1 MSSNTV
7 TFTAF
12 LKDMFSSPLSKIQAN
27 SDATFGKI
35 NKEID
40 KVSTSGKHATFS
52 IKQLDEQIDKLKE
65 SRAISIDLKYIR
77 QANKEIKELELQRN
91 KLEGNKTGMFNMGSI
106 GSGLMAGFGITA
118 GIAGAFELGK
128 SIINVRAER
137 EKNEAILGNIIGDS
151 KLAKST
157 IDDISTLAAN
167 SPFKIKD
174 MTDAYVQLANK
185 GMQPTIVEMHNLGN
199 VAASAGKS
207 YEELFQAIGN
217 ASMGS
222 TRALRQFGIHVEE
235 VKSKKTGMDVLK
247 MTFRGVTTEVNKSE
261 DAIEKYVIGLGNAQ
275 GVSGAMEAQSNTL
288 GGSFTKLG
296 NAWDELLNSMGKSD
310 GIFTSIIKGFADI
323 LTSMSKTAKSAEDF
337 KNEGK
342 KEEDPIFKA
351 LTESLYKKS
360 GGNKEIFQKNLLDTI
375 NSNISLYEG
384 LGKGIEYSMPK
395 KFSYDSLK
403 AGKKDNTLHTINPD
417 TYDLEKSKSQNEGKL
432 EYWNSKWHE
441 TTSNIDDL
449 LKKLSGNINEG
460 LNSGI
465 KDVSGHESVKN
476 IYVTV
481 TKMVG
486 VEKVEATTIT
496 GGEEVF
502 GDALNKVLMT
512 ALNDANRM
520 AE

>member
-222 TRALRQFGIHVEE
+222 TRALRQFGIHVEK
-235 VKSKKTGMDVLK
+235 VKKPEWM
-247 MTFRGVTTEVNKSE
+247 F
-261 DAIEKYVIGLGNAQ
+261 
-275 GVSGAMEAQSNTL
+275 
-288 GGSFTKLG
+288 
-296 NAWDELLNSMGKSD
+296 
-310 GIFTSIIKGFADI
+310 
-323 LTSMSKTAKSAEDF
+323 
-337 KNEGK
+337 
-342 KEEDPIFKA
+342 
-351 LTESLYKKS
+351 
-360 GGNKEIFQKNLLDTI
+360 
-375 NSNISLYEG
+375 
-384 LGKGIEYSMPK
+384 
-395 KFSYDSLK
+395 
-403 AGKKDNTLHTINPD
+403 
-417 TYDLEKSKSQNEGKL
+417 
-432 EYWNSKWHE
+432 
-441 TTSNIDDL
+441 
-449 LKKLSGNINEG
+449 
-460 LNSGI
+460 
-465 KDVSGHESVKN
+465 
-476 IYVTV
+476 
-481 TKMVG
+481 
-486 VEKVEATTIT
+486 
-496 GGEEVF
+496 
-502 GDALNKVLMT
+502 
-512 ALNDANRM
+512 
-520 AE
+520 